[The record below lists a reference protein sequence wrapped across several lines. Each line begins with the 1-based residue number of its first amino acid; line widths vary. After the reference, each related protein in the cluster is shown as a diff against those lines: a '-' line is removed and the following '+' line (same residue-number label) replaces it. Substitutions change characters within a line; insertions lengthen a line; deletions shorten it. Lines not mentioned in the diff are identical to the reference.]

1 MMSERKKARPGV
13 QVVLRVPE
21 ATRKALE
28 VAAKTAG
35 CSMNQAAVTRLDSG
49 KWPSA
54 RPAEPRP
61 TKVATPKPEK
71 KAPLKPPAPK
81 PDPKPV
87 ATTEK
92 QALAEFPA
100 AV

>member
-1 MMSERKKARPGV
+1 MSERQKARPGV

-21 ATRKALE
+21 STRMALE
-28 VAAKTAG
+28 AAAQTAG

-54 RPAEPRP
+54 RPAEPKP
-61 TKVATPKPEK
+61 SKVAKPKAEK
-71 KAPLKPPAPK
+71 KAPLKPAASK
-81 PDPKPV
+81 SGPKPV
-87 ATTEK
+87 ATTEEP
-92 QALAEFPA
+92 ALAEFPA